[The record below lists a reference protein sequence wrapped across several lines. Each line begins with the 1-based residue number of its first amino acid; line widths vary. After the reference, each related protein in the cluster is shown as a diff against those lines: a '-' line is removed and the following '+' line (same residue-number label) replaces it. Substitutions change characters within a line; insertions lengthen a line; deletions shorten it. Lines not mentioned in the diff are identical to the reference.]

1 MKIIQTNECLMSAF
15 EYDETQLGFRNESNH
30 KSVHFQEK
38 TRCF

>member
-15 EYDETQLGFRNESNH
+15 EYDETWLGFRNESNH

-38 TRCF
+38 TQCF